1 MSNLEKIRGGFTL
14 AEVLITLG
22 IVGIIA
28 AMTLPTLIQKYQEKQ
43 TVIALKKF
51 YSTMEQAFISAKAE
65 GAEPEDWATEKTADG
80 YGSEEFISHMKPYLK
95 ILEDCSY
102 DKDGCI
108 QSGGYKSISGVAGS
122 DTSKANLG
130 HSKFILNNGEVV
142 SFFLNDA
149 KCKYKTATAG
159 STKELKNI
167 CGGLHVDIN
176 GQKAPN
182 VAGRDFFLFYITKYG
197 IIPVGAQAD
206 NTEYKFPDRCNRT
219 NKTSYYSS
227 TACTAWVIYNE
238 NMDYLHCDDLSWTG
252 KHSCK

>member
-1 MSNLEKIRGGFTL
+1 MSNLEKFRGGFTL
-14 AEVLITLG
+14 AEVLITIG

-95 ILEDCSY
+95 ISRDCSY
-102 DKDGCI
+102 DKEGCFP
-108 QSGGYKSISGVAGS
+108 SNGYKTLAGVKGDNITAI
-122 DTSKANLG
+122 NNG
-130 HSKFILNNGEVV
+130 HVKFILNSGESV
-142 SFFLNDA
+142 SFFLNS
-149 KCKYKTATAG
+149 KECKYNSDTAG
-159 STKELKNI
+159 DTKELKNI

-176 GQKAPN
+176 GLQAPN
-182 VAGRDFFLFYITKYG
+182 VFGRDLFLFWVTKYG

-206 NTEYKFPDRCNRT
+206 NTEYSFSKNCGIAEA
-219 NKTSYYSS
+219 YSKGK
-227 TACTAWVIYNE
+227 ACTAWVIYNE
-238 NMDYLHCDDLSWTG
+238 NMDYLHCDDLSWEG